1 MEEFLPSAHFLCP
14 DFSPWPTLIGILR
27 FRKAPVPECNAWWL
41 TQEILKYIL
50 WVLSDSLPQGLFW
63 ISAPHLCNGSSCVC
77 YCMCMYDLCSVTL
90 GFYMKNKLPQ
100 PSKQLFYESFWFS
113 FVCQD
118 VRFGN
123 KTKVHCLKFLLLL
136 FFSINKLIFCDRH
149 LLKAFCWYFNSLVWS
164 MKITG
169 YRNRDPVVCVKQNR
183 SKQSNIQSTVLW
195 LLVWKFCLG

>member
-14 DFSPWPTLIGILR
+14 DFSPWPTLIKILR
-27 FRKAPVPECNAWWL
+27 LQKAPVPECNVWWL

-100 PSKQLFYESFWFS
+100 PSKQLFYKSFWFS

-136 FFSINKLIFCDRH
+136 FFLVLINL
-149 LLKAFCWYFNSLVWS
+149 YFVIGIYWRCFVD
-164 MKITG
+164 I
-169 YRNRDPVVCVKQNR
+169 
-183 SKQSNIQSTVLW
+183 
-195 LLVWKFCLG
+195 